1 MTGLI
6 RCAHYCNSDSDVMV
20 ATHHILLDLK
30 SSQQHRLQAL
40 YHQLIKN
47 PDAGYVIATKENLVS
62 FC

>member
-6 RCAHYCNSDSDVMV
+6 RCAHYCNGDSDVMV

-30 SSQQHRLQAL
+30 SSQQDRLQAL

-47 PDAGYVIATKENLVS
+47 PDGGYVTATNENLVS

>member
-1 MTGLI
+1 
-6 RCAHYCNSDSDVMV
+6 MV

-30 SSQQHRLQAL
+30 SSQQDRLQAL